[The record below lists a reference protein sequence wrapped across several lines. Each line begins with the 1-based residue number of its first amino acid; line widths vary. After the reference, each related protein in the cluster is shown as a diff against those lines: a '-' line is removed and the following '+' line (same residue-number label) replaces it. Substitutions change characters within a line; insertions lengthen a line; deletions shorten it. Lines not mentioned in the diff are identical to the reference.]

1 MSVSREGKERLVGI
15 LVITVFV
22 HGSVHF
28 PFGISFI
35 KACSGE
41 ALFLISLPVF
51 TYEFKMIELR
61 NHFFQVFEKQNTK

>member
-1 MSVSREGKERLVGI
+1 MSVSREENECLVGI
-15 LVITVFV
+15 VVITLFSQ
-22 HGSVHF
+22 GSVHF

-51 TYEFKMIELR
+51 TYEFKMIELCS
-61 NHFFQVFEKQNTK
+61 HFFKC